1 MATTI
6 RLARHGRNKLPFYR
20 VVVTDKENKRDGR
33 YIELLGTVDP
43 LKNPALINLKEER
56 IKHWVGVGA
65 LPSDTVASY
74 ISKEIPGFLEEIEK
88 EKNEKI
94 QSKRAK
100 RKAKASG
107 KKEKSAAKVKR
118 RSRKD
123 REKPVQETK
132 KAEEEEAKPEAK
144 AEEKAPEAKAE
155 ESKPAEAKKAEKKEE
170 VKKEDAP
177 AEEKAE

>member
-33 YIELLGTVDP
+33 YIELVGTVDP
-43 LKNPALINLKEER
+43 LKNPALINLKEDR

-74 ISKEIPGFLEEIEK
+74 ISREIPGFLEEIEK
-88 EKNEKI
+88 ERNEKI

-118 RSRKD
+118 KSRKD

-132 KAEEEEAKPEAK
+132 KAEEEEAKPEAEAK
-144 AEEKAPEAKAE
+144 EPEVKAE
-155 ESKPAEAKKAEKKEE
+155 ESKPAEAKKEAKKEE
-170 VKKEDAP
+170 A